1 MSSGA
6 VNSGAVNSVTALAER
21 LKETGSAT
29 DALELL
35 AATTA
40 RSHVEAALAVL
51 RRTELGDKARPV
63 LRERFNFYMEHIDKD
78 RGATIREALVKLLVG
93 IAHPDD
99 LDVYI
104 RALGVYEGVPPTP
117 KIDVAQKLRAA
128 ALAGAAEID
137 TEGAQLYA
145 VKLLGE
151 VVHTSDFSSEPAL
164 TALNLLVRYERWQP
178 IFQYLLMV
186 GGYKA
191 EYADVVSRALEAL
204 PADFPAPLYASA
216 AERFISQ
223 SQSVEQTGIVGYV
236 VEQRRAELYPLLAQI
251 INATRSGDLHRY
263 ALIQMAAARDP
274 ALNALLF
281 ELAKRAPLEYVPNF
295 IDALEL
301 VPNSEDIL
309 KMLRARKR

>member
-6 VNSGAVNSVTALAER
+6 VKSVTALAEQ
-21 LKETGSAT
+21 LKETGSAA

-51 RRTELGDKARPV
+51 RHAELDDQARPV
-63 LRERFNFYMEHIDKD
+63 LRDRFNYYMEHTDKD
-78 RGATIREALVKLLVG
+78 RGATLREALVKLLVG

-99 LDVYI
+99 LDVYV
-104 RALGVYEGVPPTP
+104 RALGVYEGIPPTP
-117 KIDVAQKLRAA
+117 KIDAAQKLRAA

-137 TEGAQLYA
+137 TDLAQLYG

-151 VVHTSDFSSEPAL
+151 VGHTSDFSGEPAL

-186 GGYKA
+186 GSYKA

-204 PADFPAPLYASA
+204 PADFPAALYAAA
-216 AERFISQ
+216 AERFITQ
-223 SQSVEQTGIVGYV
+223 SHSVEQTGIVGYV
-236 VEQRRAELYPLLAQI
+236 VEHRRAELYPLLAQVI
-251 INATRSGDLHRY
+251 STTRSSDLHRY
-263 ALIQMAAARDP
+263 ALIQMAAARDA

-281 ELAKRAPLEYVPNF
+281 ELAKRTPLDYVPNF

-301 VPNSEDIL
+301 VPNSEETL
-309 KMLRARKR
+309 KLLRARKR

>member
-1 MSSGA
+1 MTSI
-6 VNSGAVNSVTALAER
+6 TELADQ
-21 LKETGSAT
+21 LKESGDPAA
-29 DALELL
+29 ALELL
-35 AATTA
+35 AATSA
-40 RSHVEAALAVL
+40 RSHIEAALAVL
-51 RRTELGDKARPV
+51 RRAELDDRARPV
-63 LRERFNFYMEHIDKD
+63 LRDRFNFYMEHIDKD

-99 LDVYI
+99 LDLYV
-104 RALGVYEGVPPTP
+104 RALGVYEGIPPTP

-128 ALAGAAEID
+128 ALAGAGEID
-137 TEGAQLYA
+137 TELAQLYA

-151 VVHTSDFSSEPAL
+151 IAHTSDFSSEPAL
-164 TALNLLVRYERWQP
+164 TALNLLVRYQRWQP

-204 PADFPAPLYASA
+204 PADFPAPLYSAA

-236 VEQRRAELYPLLAQI
+236 VENRRADLYPLLAQI
-251 INATRSGDLHRY
+251 ITATRSGDLHRY
-263 ALIQMAAARDP
+263 ALIQMAAARDA

-281 ELAKRAPLEYVPNF
+281 ELAKRAPLETVPNF